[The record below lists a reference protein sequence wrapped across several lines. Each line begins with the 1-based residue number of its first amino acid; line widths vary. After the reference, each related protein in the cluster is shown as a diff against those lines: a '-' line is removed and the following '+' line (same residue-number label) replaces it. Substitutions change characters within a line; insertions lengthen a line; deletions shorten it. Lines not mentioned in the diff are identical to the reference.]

1 MTIERVVDRHTPDME
16 VETMAQSMADVLI
29 ERGLARGIEQGKAE
43 GKAEGIEQ
51 GMAQGIERGLAQGE
65 TRAKQ
70 MALLKLLRFRFDPI
84 PQALT
89 TQIRSIRSLALLDAL
104 FEQVLAAQTLEDI
117 NWQNH
122 KEG

>member
-1 MTIERVVDRHTPDME
+1 
-16 VETMAQSMADVLI
+16 
-29 ERGLARGIEQGKAE
+29 
-43 GKAEGIEQ
+43 
-51 GMAQGIERGLAQGE
+51 
-65 TRAKQ
+65 

-89 TQIRSIRSLALLDAL
+89 HQIRSIRSLALLDAL

-122 KEG
+122 NEG

>member
-1 MTIERVVDRHTPDME
+1 
-16 VETMAQSMADVLI
+16 MAQSMAELLI
-29 ERGLARGIEQGKAE
+29 EQGMARGKVDGKVEGIAQGKAE
-43 GKAEGIEQ
+43 GIAEGI
-51 GMAQGIERGLAQGE
+51 AQGE

-70 MALLKLLRFRFDPI
+70 MALLKLLQFRFDTI

-89 TQIRSIRSLALLDAL
+89 NQITSIQSRALLDAL

-122 KEG
+122 NEG